1 MRTNLLKQGLG
12 LFFLLSLLV
21 TSCKNYQDFE
31 PIEGVDYNGEM
42 AVPLVHGSVT
52 LQDILDDS
60 DFDDDLSSLVIND
73 DGSMT
78 LVYENSQITQ
88 RVADLYDTLPNFP
101 LVIPENSF
109 EVEVELFDDLQVD
122 EMRLNEGSLSFIMQ
136 SMYSENVDV
145 LITIPNLTKDGA
157 VFNVTQTIVYNGSS
171 PAEATVT
178 PVDMTGYTLSLTDN
192 MMQLYY
198 QAVTVSGNNVEI
210 LPILGQ
216 AEGWAYDYIKGSWD
230 TDTIE
235 ISKDTLNIELYDD
248 WVAGDLTFAD
258 PKLSLVVDNSFGF
271 PTSANLS
278 ELRVITT
285 SGESMLLE
293 STDLDNGIQLNYPS
307 LMEEGVS
314 KETTFELNSSNSNI
328 ADILNARPTQ
338 IVYDVS
344 VIVNPE
350 SNGSTTG
357 FMTEDSELDFAFKTE
372 LPMYGTASGFEI
384 EEPMDM
390 DLDDFENVEAI
401 EFKVIVDN
409 GMPIEADLQ
418 LYFLDEADN
427 KIDSMYT
434 DFQSLVQSADVDGNG
449 VVTGTKQTISLVN
462 FDEARVEQIMNSK
475 KMLIGA
481 RFSTSDGGN
490 TNVRILTTH
499 ELGVKV
505 GMKIKLKE

>member
-21 TSCKNYQDFE
+21 TSCKKYQDFE

-42 AVPLVHGSVT
+42 AVPLVFGSVT

-60 DFDDDLSSLVIND
+60 DFDDDLSELVIND

-101 LVIPENSF
+101 LVIPETSF

-122 EMRLNEGSLSFIMQ
+122 EMRLNEGTLSFLMQ
-136 SMYSENVDV
+136 SPYTENVDV

-157 VFNVTQTIVYNGSS
+157 VFNVTQTLVFDGGA
-171 PAEATVT
+171 PAEGSIDQI
-178 PVDMTGYTLSLTDN
+178 DMTGYTLSLADN
-192 MMQLYY
+192 MMQMYY
-198 QAVTVSGNNVEI
+198 QAVTASGNNVEI
-210 LPILGQ
+210 LPIIGQ

-258 PKLSLVVDNSFGF
+258 PQLSLVVNNSFGF
-271 PTSANLS
+271 PTTANLS

-285 SGESMLLE
+285 TGETLLLE
-293 STDLDNGIQLNYPS
+293 SDDLDSGISLNYPS
-307 LMEEGVS
+307 LMEEGIS

-328 ADILNARPTQ
+328 DDILNAKPTQ

-350 SNGSTTG
+350 NNGSTTG
-357 FMTEDSELDFAFKTE
+357 FMTENSELDFAFKTE
-372 LPMYGTASGFEI
+372 LPVYGTASGFEI

-390 DLDDFENVEAI
+390 DLEDLDNVEAL
-401 EFKVIVDN
+401 EFKIIVDN

-434 DFQSLVQSADVDGNG
+434 DFQQLIGSAEVDANG
-449 VVTGTKQTISLVN
+449 LVTGVKQTISIVN
-462 FDEARVEQIMNSK
+462 FDEARVAQIKNSQ

-481 RFSTSDGGN
+481 RLSTSNEGN
-490 TNVRILTTH
+490 TAVRILTDH